1 MFEGATAGK
10 SRIVEVTGCF
20 DSYHKVE
27 GSFVSK
33 TEFLSITGGGPIKR
47 RIKTDAIRIE
57 LTITFQVKLRLTNRN
72 TFGREIILFEQ
83 LISHAVL
90 TTSRFDHALE
100 VI

>member
-1 MFEGATAGK
+1 MWNVSFLGFHHVK
-10 SRIVEVTGCF
+10 RKNHNKKTGNS
-20 DSYHKVE
+20 DAS
-27 GSFVSK
+27 
-33 TEFLSITGGGPIKR
+33 LKR

>member
-1 MFEGATAGK
+1 MFTQNQKLSALSTDLLAGDR
-10 SRIVEVTGCF
+10 SLSLLRALGVASVA
-20 DSYHKVE
+20 
-27 GSFVSK
+27 GSS
-33 TEFLSITGGGPIKR
+33 LGGPIKR

-72 TFGREIILFEQ
+72 TFGREIFLFEQ